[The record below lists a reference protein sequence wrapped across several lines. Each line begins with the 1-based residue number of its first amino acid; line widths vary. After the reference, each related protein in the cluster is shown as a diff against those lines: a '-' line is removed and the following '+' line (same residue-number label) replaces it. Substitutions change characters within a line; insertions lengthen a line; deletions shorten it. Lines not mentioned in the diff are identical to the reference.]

1 MASSPAARARLLLA
15 ELSATLDELDAA
27 SAPVRPKR
35 VAKRTPP
42 ERKPRPE
49 AIAKMG
55 RLLRR
60 KGIAP

>member
-1 MASSPAARARLLLA
+1 MASSPAARARLLIA
-15 ELSATLDELDAA
+15 ELAAVLDELEAA
-27 SAPVRPKR
+27 PMRPKR

-42 ERKPRPE
+42 ERTPRPE
-49 AIAKMG
+49 AVAKMG